1 MLLKIIKTS
10 TKEGT
15 SADLS
20 PSAFSNLGKEINV
33 LTKRFRKNTKG
44 WLIQLEL
51 VKSRILIEFFSLAE
65 GDLDSTQRFH
75 FFFLIQKK
83 TKQNKTKQ
91 KIGGTRYCGG
101 FVRTIWTT
109 DSTHTLALVHTLSVI
124 CILAGIFAWS
134 RPQIK
139 PGYHKT
145 VLGVQG

>member
-51 VKSRILIEFFSLAE
+51 VKVESWSNFFSLAE

-91 KIGGTRYCGG
+91 NKAENWG
-101 FVRTIWTT
+101 
-109 DSTHTLALVHTLSVI
+109 
-124 CILAGIFAWS
+124 
-134 RPQIK
+134 
-139 PGYHKT
+139 HK
-145 VLGVQG
+145 VLWRLCSHDLNDQ